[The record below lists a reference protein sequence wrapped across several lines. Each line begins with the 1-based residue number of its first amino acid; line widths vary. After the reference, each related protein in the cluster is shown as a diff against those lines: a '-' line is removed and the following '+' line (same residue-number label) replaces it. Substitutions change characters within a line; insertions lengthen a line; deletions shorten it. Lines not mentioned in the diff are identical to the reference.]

1 LSIYIRSLKEDIH
14 NLFLYLTKKMH
25 FVRQNTPKLSIFS
38 KKDIG

>member
-1 LSIYIRSLKEDIH
+1 MSIYIRSLKEDIH

-25 FVRQNTPKLSIFS
+25 FVRLSIFS